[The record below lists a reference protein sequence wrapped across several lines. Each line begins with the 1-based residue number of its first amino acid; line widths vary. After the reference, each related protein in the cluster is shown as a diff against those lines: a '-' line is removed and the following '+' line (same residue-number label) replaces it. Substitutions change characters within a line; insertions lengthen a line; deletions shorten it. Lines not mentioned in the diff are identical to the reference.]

1 MLRFRNSIIL
11 WICHSYPELDHGPC
25 LLKSLIFVSE
35 FPGHPRFCPAFLLFF
50 ELAYFLLVFI
60 WFPRS
65 DPILGQPLGSTGV
78 VIDCPT
84 ARISLVDLYCP
95 ARPSG
100 HSTAWPCRGAA
111 SSRPFRVLSSC
122 WAGAVFTALAGPLT
136 SPRISAGFYDSDSGV
151 HCDLWA
157 RPSHLWGLSS
167 SWAGDP
173 RTRLF
178 LTCCPLT
185 RNSVRLLGPLELS
198 FRRGDHRVP
207 WSPRSFLECPP
218 PPQALLARAAFSNPD
233 RGTSPQGLSDPGPA
247 HGTTFRSS

>member
-1 MLRFRNSIIL
+1 MNSRTFC
-11 WICHSYPELDHGPC
+11 WSSYGFPEATPFSGN
-25 LLKSLIFVSE
+25 
-35 FPGHPRFCPAFLLFF
+35 
-50 ELAYFLLVFI
+50 LLVRPG
-60 WFPRS
+60 WS
-65 DPILGQPLGSTGV
+65 STAPLPV
-78 VIDCPT
+78 FLWLIC
-84 ARISLVDLYCP
+84 I
-95 ARPSG
+95 ARPVPRAT
-100 HSTAWPCRGAA
+100 STVWPCRGAA

-173 RTRLF
+173 QTRLF

-207 WSPRSFLECPP
+207 WSPRPFLECPP
-218 PPQALLARAAFSNPD
+218 PPQALLARAAFSKPD
-233 RGTSPQGLSDPGPA
+233 RGTSPLGLSDPGPA